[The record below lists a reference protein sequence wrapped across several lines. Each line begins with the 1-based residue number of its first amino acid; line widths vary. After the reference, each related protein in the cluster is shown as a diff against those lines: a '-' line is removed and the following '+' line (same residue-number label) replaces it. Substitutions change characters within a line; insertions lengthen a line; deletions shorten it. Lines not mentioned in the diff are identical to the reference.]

1 MTAKRNMSP
10 EYRRYL
16 AGRLMQLA
24 GSGRTQGQAGRA
36 MGLTPRVTGLI
47 CRDYQIEFLAIGLR
61 RRTET
66 GPPLAAPELQAAV
79 DELRRHYA
87 PVCAEATIRR
97 PHMVP
102 RPYGRRTLFRVG
114 ARWGVTADELVRM
127 ADGFSRQATA

>member
-16 AGRLMQLA
+16 AGRLMQMA

-36 MGLTPRVTGLI
+36 LGLTPRVTGLI
-47 CRDYQIEFLAIGLR
+47 CREYGIEFLAIGLR
-61 RRTET
+61 RRVEA
-66 GPPLAAPELQAAV
+66 GPPVATPELQAAV
-79 DELRRHYA
+79 DALRRHYA

-114 ARWGVTADELVRM
+114 PLWGVTADELIRM
-127 ADGFSRQATA
+127 ADQSRQRAAA

>member
-1 MTAKRNMSP
+1 MTAKHNMSP

-16 AGRLMQLA
+16 AGRLMQMA

-47 CRDYQIEFLAIGLR
+47 CRQYGIEFLAIGLR
-61 RRTET
+61 RRID
-66 GPPLAAPELQAAV
+66 PAARVAVPELQDAV
-79 DELRRHYA
+79 DELRRHHA

-102 RPYGRRTLFRVG
+102 RPYTARTLFRVG
-114 ARWGVTADELVRM
+114 DDWGVTADQVIRM
-127 ADGFSRQATA
+127 AAESRRRAA

>member
-16 AGRLMQLA
+16 AGRLMQMA

-47 CRDYQIEFLAIGLR
+47 CRQYGIEFLAVGLR

-66 GPPLAAPELQAAV
+66 APRVAAPELQAAV
-79 DELRRHYA
+79 DELRRYHA

-102 RPYGRRTLFRVG
+102 RPYTARTLFRVG
-114 ARWGVTADELVRM
+114 DDWGVTADEVVSM
-127 ADGFSRQATA
+127 AADRRRRAA

>member
-16 AGRLMQLA
+16 AGRLMQMA

-36 MGLTPRVTGLI
+36 MGLTQRVTGLI
-47 CRDYQIEFLAIGLR
+47 CRQYGIEFLAVGLR
-61 RRTET
+61 RRTE
-66 GPPLAAPELQAAV
+66 PIPRIAEPALQAAV
-79 DELRRHYA
+79 DELRRHHA

-102 RPYGRRTLFRVG
+102 RPYTARTLFRVG
-114 ARWGVTADELVRM
+114 DDWGVTADEVMRLAAACRRR
-127 ADGFSRQATA
+127 AA

>member
-16 AGRLMQLA
+16 AGRLMQMA
-24 GSGRTQGQAGRA
+24 GSGRTRGQAGRA

-47 CRDYQIEFLAIGLR
+47 CREFGIEFLAIGLR
-61 RRTET
+61 RPVE
-66 GPPLAAPELQAAV
+66 PVAKVALPELQEAV
-79 DELRRHYA
+79 DALRRHHA

-102 RPYGRRTLFRVG
+102 RPYSARTLFRVG
-114 ARWGVTADELVRM
+114 DRWGVTAGEVMRLAQECRCK
-127 ADGFSRQATA
+127 AA